1 MTQEEFILT
10 AKSAPYQIN
19 VWIKE
24 QDPPGSPPFIV
35 QGLSIPVL
43 DVNNVNV
50 EDILQQLEYV
60 TLPTDESEVVTLDI
74 ENSSIHYSDGY
85 TFYFYPVVN
94 LTITTLGDKFV
105 QTGSVIFTPGLS
117 DINFS
122 TSPYNVLYGN
132 AETPQQSS
140 YIYQAGS
147 STKAYIQDSLLSDT
161 GWKNARY
168 EGTKTSAETYTGQDP
183 AIAGNVFE
191 GIAYS
196 SQLTDGLVLSQSI
209 STPLYINYFH
219 TGKEELPT
227 YNLLQTPSYLLVE
240 DLFPTSSRIVVE
252 LTYFD
257 ITANRIQVGDLV
269 RIATGSSTPQF
280 LPEVMKVL
288 NIVPTITAGV
298 VYLDVKRGWSG
309 TQIHTGNYGQSKGV
323 YKIEPVKVYELRGNK
338 IQGVTKGKVIV
349 RGTEDILYIDP
360 TGLVYTGSFS

>member
-10 AKSAPYQIN
+10 AKTAPYQVN
-19 VWIKE
+19 VWVAE
-24 QDPPGSPPFIV
+24 GGPPYIV

-43 DVNNVNV
+43 DANTVNV

-74 ENSSIHYSDGY
+74 VNRSIHYSNGY

-94 LTITTLGDKFV
+94 LTITTLGNKRV
-105 QTGSVIFTPGLS
+105 ETGSVIFTPGLN
-117 DINFS
+117 DINFI

-147 STKAYIQDSLLSDT
+147 SIKAYIQDSLLSDT

-183 AIAGNVFE
+183 AVAGNVFE

-196 SQLTDGLVLSQSI
+196 SQLTDGQVVSQSI
-209 STPLYINYFH
+209 STPLYIDYFH
-219 TGKEELPT
+219 TGKQELPT
-227 YNLLQTPSYLLVE
+227 YSLLQTPSYILTEAFL
-240 DLFPTSSRIVVE
+240 PSSSRIVAG

-269 RIATGSSTPQF
+269 RIATGSGVSF
-280 LPEVMKVL
+280 IPEVMKVL
-288 NIVPTITAGV
+288 NIVPTQNAGV
-298 VYLDVKRGWSG
+298 IYLDVKRGWSG
-309 TQIHTGNYGQSKGV
+309 TQINTNSYAGDKGV

-338 IQGVTKGKVIV
+338 IQGVTKGKVVV
-349 RGTEDILYIDP
+349 RGTNDILYIDP

>member
-1 MTQEEFILT
+1 MTQEEFLLVAGT
-10 AKSAPYQIN
+10 APYQIN

-24 QDPPGSPPFIV
+24 QDPPGSPPHIV

-50 EDILQQLEYV
+50 EAILQQLEYV

-74 ENSSIHYSDGY
+74 ENRSIHYSQGY
-85 TFYFYPVVN
+85 TYYFYPVVN

-105 QTGSVIFTPGLS
+105 QTGSVVFTPGLS
-117 DINFS
+117 DINFI

-132 AETPQQSS
+132 AEIPQQSS

-147 STKAYIQDSLLSDT
+147 SDKAYIQDSLLSDT

-168 EGTKTSAETYTGQDP
+168 EGTKTSAENYTGQDP
-183 AIAGNVFE
+183 AVAGNVFE

-196 SQLTDGLVLSQSI
+196 SQLTDGQVLSQSI
-209 STPLYINYFH
+209 STPLYIDYFH
-219 TGKEELPT
+219 TGKEDLPT
-227 YNLLQTPSYLLVE
+227 YSLLQTPSYLLAE
-240 DLFPTSSRIVVE
+240 ALPPSSSRILAG

-269 RIATGSSTPQF
+269 RIATGSGVSF
-280 LPEVMKVL
+280 IPEVMKVL
-288 NIVPTITAGV
+288 NIIPTQNPSY

-309 TQIHTGNYGQSKGV
+309 TQVNTGTYAFDKGI

-338 IQGVTKGKVIV
+338 IQGVTKGKIVV
-349 RGTEDILYIDP
+349 RGTDDILYTDP